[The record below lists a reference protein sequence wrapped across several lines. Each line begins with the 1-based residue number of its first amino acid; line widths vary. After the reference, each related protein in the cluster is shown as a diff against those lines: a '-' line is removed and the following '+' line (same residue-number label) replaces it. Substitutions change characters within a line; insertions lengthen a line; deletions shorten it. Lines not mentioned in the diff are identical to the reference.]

1 MKDEIVIVDGLRSPI
16 AKANG
21 VLNNLS
27 VDDLGAIVAK
37 ELVLKTQIPY
47 ELFDEVIIGN
57 VAQPADKANV
67 ARVMA
72 VKAGFPQSIPAY
84 TVHRNCASGM
94 QAISSAIEKIKS
106 DQGSLYL
113 VGGVESMSNIPLL
126 FRDSFKDFMTKFT
139 YSKGLKNKLSSL
151 SSFEFKSLKPIIGLL
166 SGLTDPIS
174 GKIMGITAENLANEF
189 KISRET
195 QDEYALESHQKAQ
208 KAQENG
214 VLDDEIHPI
223 ISKDSSFFTDDGI
236 RYNQTKEALGKLRPI
251 FDRVSGSVTAGNSS
265 QVSDGACMLIV
276 TTMSKAKELNL
287 EPLGIIKDYAYAGL
301 EASRM
306 GLGPI
311 YATKKLFDKTGTK
324 LSDIDIVELN
334 EAFSA
339 QVLANLEAFKS
350 DEFCQK
356 TFKCNALGEID
367 RDILNVNG
375 GAIALGHPVGMS
387 GARVVLT
394 ALKQL
399 KRENKKRALATLC
412 VGGGQGASFLLEAYN
427 EKL

>member
-27 VDDLGAIVAK
+27 ADNLAAIIAK
-37 ELVLKTQIPY
+37 ELVLKSQIPY

-57 VAQPADKANV
+57 VAQPADAANV
-67 ARVMA
+67 ARIIA
-72 VKAGFPQSIPAY
+72 VKAGIPQSIPAY

-126 FRDSFKDFMTKFT
+126 FQDKFKDFLTKLT
-139 YSKGLKNKLSSL
+139 YSKNVKEKLAAL
-151 SSFEFKSLKPIIGLL
+151 STFEFKSLKPIIGLL

-189 KISRET
+189 KISRDA
-195 QDEYALESHQKAQ
+195 QDEYALNSHLKAQ
-208 KAQENG
+208 RAQENNA
-214 VLDDEIHPI
+214 LADELHPI
-223 ISKDSSFFTDDGI
+223 ITKDAAFLQDDGI
-236 RYNQTKEALGKLRPI
+236 RYNQTKVALGKLRPI
-251 FDRVSGSVTAGNSS
+251 FDRVSGTVTAGNSS

-287 EPLGIIKDYAYAGL
+287 EPLGVVRDYAYVGL

-324 LSDIDIVELN
+324 LEDIDLIELN
-334 EAFSA
+334 EAFAS
-339 QVLANLEAFKS
+339 QVIANQEAFKS
-350 DEFCQK
+350 TKFCK
-356 TFKCNALGEID
+356 DTFNSNALGEINP
-367 RDILNVNG
+367 DILNING
-375 GAIALGHPVGMS
+375 GSIALGHPVGMS
-387 GARVVLT
+387 GARIVLT

-399 KRENKKRALATLC
+399 KKENKKRALATLC
-412 VGGGQGASFLLEAYN
+412 VGGGQGASFLLEA
-427 EKL
+427 

>member
-21 VLNNLS
+21 VLNDLS
-27 VDDLGAIVAK
+27 TENLGAIITK

-47 ELFDEVIIGN
+47 DMFDEVIIGN
-57 VAQPADKANV
+57 VAQPANAANI
-67 ARVMA
+67 ARIIA
-72 VKAGFPQSIPAY
+72 VKAGIPQSVPAY

-126 FRDSFKDFMTKFT
+126 FQDKFKDFMTRLT
-139 YSKGLKNKLSSL
+139 YSKSVKEKLAVL

-189 KISRET
+189 KISREA
-195 QDEYALESHQKAQ
+195 QDEYALQSHLKAQ
-208 KAQENG
+208 KAQENNA
-214 VLDDEIHPI
+214 LQSELHPI
-223 ISKDSSFFTDDGI
+223 ITKDGSLLQDDGI
-236 RYNQTKEALGKLRPI
+236 RYNQTKEALGKLKPI
-251 FDRVSGSVTAGNSS
+251 FDRVSGTVTAGNSS
-265 QVSDGACMLIV
+265 QVSDGACMMIV

-287 EPLGIIKDYAYAGL
+287 EPLGIVKDYAYAGL

-311 YATKKLFDKTGTK
+311 YATKKLFDKNGTT
-324 LSDIDIVELN
+324 LNDIDLIELN
-334 EAFSA
+334 EAFAA
-339 QVLANLEAFKS
+339 QVLANQEAFKS
-350 DEFCQK
+350 TSFCKK
-356 TFKCNALGEID
+356 TFNSDAIGEINPE
-367 RDILNVNG
+367 ILNING

-387 GARVVLT
+387 GARIVLT

-399 KRENKKRALATLC
+399 KKENKKTALATLC
-412 VGGGQGASFLLEAYN
+412 VGGGQGASFLLEA
-427 EKL
+427 